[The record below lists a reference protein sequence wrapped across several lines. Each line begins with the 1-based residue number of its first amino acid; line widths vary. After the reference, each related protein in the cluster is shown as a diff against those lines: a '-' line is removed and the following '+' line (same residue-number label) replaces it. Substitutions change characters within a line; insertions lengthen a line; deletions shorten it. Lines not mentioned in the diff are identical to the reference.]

1 MLLNGSPVEPGC
13 CHSRWTRVHV
23 GRFPPRRQALA
34 CAVAV
39 HEAAACVGSCSPASA
54 CWLVVPKLGPP
65 RRERRF
71 HDRGVD
77 ISQGVLGPEGTLRPP
92 GGFVRGG
99 EAIEFAQKPIAQ
111 RGRSV
116 RSKGLL
122 GRRPWLAVLRK
133 GAKGS
138 RCSPGRAVSVGFS
151 PIDDV
156 SPLSRVGWLSREIRR
171 VEIILSG
178 NSRSRP
184 MLCSFVATPCRNNGS
199 SRPKFPLNRE
209 INREFAESGLKC
221 DGLVFNHLGRSMAC
235 ARIPCTTERRIVLR

>member
-1 MLLNGSPVEPGC
+1 MLPQPLDEGPCRSISTTPPSPSLCCGC
-13 CHSRWTRVHV
+13 SRGCRL
-23 GRFPPRRQALA
+23 RRLLLASLSLLA
-34 CAVAV
+34 CRSQARPSATRTPLPRSRRR
-39 HEAAACVGSCSPASA
+39 HFSGCS
-54 CWLVVPKLGPP
+54 WP
-65 RRERRF
+65 R
-71 HDRGVD
+71 
-77 ISQGVLGPEGTLRPP
+77 L
-92 GGFVRGG
+92 
-99 EAIEFAQKPIAQ
+99 
-111 RGRSV
+111 
-116 RSKGLL
+116 
-122 GRRPWLAVLRK
+122 
-133 GAKGS
+133 
-138 RCSPGRAVSVGFS
+138 GRAVSVGFS